1 MGLDNLVKTSYILDR
16 SNLERKLARFYLFM
30 RVFQKF
36 SQLISPLVYLFM
48 TPLAFAATGTPVPAN
63 PCPSGQG
70 NFDALCNV
78 TGSHFGQFVGNAVVA
93 LMVLASLVALGFL
106 IYGGVKWI
114 MSEGDKTAVE
124 NARNTIVGAVI
135 GLVVVF
141 TSYLI
146 LSIILG
152 IFGISLSDLAIPRIT
167 PLQ

>member
-1 MGLDNLVKTSYILDR
+1 MKTSYIL
-16 SNLERKLARFYLFM
+16 NILKLFM
-30 RVFQKF
+30 RIFQKF

-48 TPLAFAATGTPVPAN
+48 APFAFAQTSSPVNAN
-63 PCPSGQG
+63 PCPSGQK
-70 NFDALCNV
+70 NFDALCNI
-78 TGSHFGQFVGNAVVA
+78 TGGGFGKFVGNAVVA

-152 IFGISLSDLAIPRIT
+152 IFGISLSDLKIPSVVAPT
-167 PLQ
+167 G